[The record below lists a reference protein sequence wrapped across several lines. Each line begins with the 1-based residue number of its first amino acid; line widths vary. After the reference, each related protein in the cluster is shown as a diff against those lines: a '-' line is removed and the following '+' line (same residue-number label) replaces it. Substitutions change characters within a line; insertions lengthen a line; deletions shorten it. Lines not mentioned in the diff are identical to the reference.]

1 MKKNVFDKNRR
12 RYKITLLLIFIS
24 FILGVLLGYVT
35 TKSTMTDIEIE
46 LENLHLDLRSFR
58 EYITFAETFEINSC
72 DDEFIEQLSKNIFE
86 SGTIL
91 NNMEQEGELDTPKYD
106 LLKQRHNINQVIFYS
121 KLKQF
126 KEQCDYEKDVILFF
140 FNGDK
145 PKDAKKQGDALA
157 QVTDN
162 QEVIV
167 LPMDYGYTSHIS
179 YFYEYHSIDKLP
191 ALIINYEEILQGH
204 SNKERILA
212 ALNK

>member
-1 MKKNVFDKNRR
+1 MKQNVFDKNRR
-12 RYKITLLLIFIS
+12 RYKITLLLIIIS
-24 FILGVLLGYVT
+24 FILGVLLGYVI
-35 TKSTMTDIEIE
+35 TKSSTTEIELE

-72 DDEFIEQLSKNIFE
+72 DDEFIEQLSKNIFD

-91 NNMEQEGELDTPKYD
+91 NNMEQEGKLDTPKYD

-126 KEQCDYEKDVILFF
+126 KEQCNYEKDIILFF
-140 FNGDK
+140 FDGEK

-157 QVTDN
+157 QATNKQD
-162 QEVIV
+162 VII
-167 LPMDYGYTSHIS
+167 LPMDYEYTPHIS
-179 YFYEYHSIDKLP
+179 YFYEYYSLDKLP

-204 SNKERILA
+204 SNKDKILN
-212 ALNK
+212 ALNN